1 MKTGDQ
7 WTFRIP
13 GSKNPAAD
21 SQAEGDSLVLTEEA
35 AEILII
41 ALEQIADFPNP
52 MRGAIL
58 ISGDI
63 GIDRVQ
69 LLHHLAN
76 LLANPDYP
84 AWNTLIE
91 SLELNGEVR
100 PKSPIKSLFM
110 AIPQDPARDLSSF
123 LAASFAQGAP
133 ETPLPHA
140 GTPMTAEELSGQL
153 QMISRRLAEQSIG
166 MIVLENI
173 SERIERLNDARKLQ
187 QELQLY
193 HMLSDAFSQNG
204 ILTMMIGKEEH
215 FSTLESGEEFERHHT
230 WIEPENASGE
240 KPSKDLREHEE
251 EFREQLQVLVYD
263 WIQSEIPSWK
273 PEHSVKYLH
282 ESQALTVAIPDGSK
296 QTAGLVYFKSIFD
309 PYWSD
314 EDLARLHGAAYP
326 WILMI
331 LNPLDFFYEFDSRLK
346 DIVSRLPMLIIWHPD
361 SPTKT
366 ELENLHGLIH
376 EISSPSAEGNSQA
389 AEAMKKARPILGNL
403 YINRGRL
410 IEPSF
415 QRSISGEI
423 ASLSISQYLSAC
435 LNRLPLE
442 RTKPATPKRLPS
454 PENANRSRA
463 LEWAALITDRPEL
476 KNNNAEYAKS
486 ALIDWWIH
494 SVEGLSKKLPEFPEP
509 FRTTRFR
516 REIRFIE
523 GPLTA
528 LKSVFDSLRAGESA
542 FFEAMDH
549 VGRNFGREQERLLQW
564 KKGLE
569 NLAGLSQWLPT
580 FMHSR
585 EYLAVAFPLGR
596 DEIDSIRASLLRSIE
611 ESHRLL
617 EAQARNEFDEK
628 FLKFKKSYVDAYY
641 FLHED
646 ALHIVSGLKKEEIK
660 IDPVSLRNL
669 DLFSGLQYT
678 DKSYLNRVKLLAK
691 WVQRNQCN
699 LPVRQILERYPR
711 CYCNFNPSSRQQPS
725 DSAARISGIIKDGID
740 YFRSLLRRFGPIIMV
755 ELKAQKSDDST
766 LQTITELLGDAPM
779 PPVKPQT
786 IKLLN
791 KIIGKYPNDFL
802 AEARKK

>member
-13 GSKNPAAD
+13 GSKDPAAD
-21 SQAEGDSLVLTEEA
+21 SQAEGDTLVLTEEA

-76 LLANPDYP
+76 LLANPD
-84 AWNTLIE
+84 AAVWNALLE

-100 PKSPIKSLFM
+100 PKSPMNSQFI
-110 AIPQDPARDLSSF
+110 AIPQDPAQDLSSF
-123 LAASFAQGAP
+123 LVASFAQNAP
-133 ETPLPHA
+133 EMALPHG
-140 GTPMTAEELSGQL
+140 GTPMTTEELSNQL
-153 QMISRRLAEQSIG
+153 QMMSRRMAEQSVG

-173 SERIERLNDARKLQ
+173 SERIERMNDARKRQ

-193 HMLSDAFSQNG
+193 HILSDAFSQNG
-204 ILTMMIGKEEH
+204 ILTMLIGKEEH
-215 FSTLESGEEFERHHT
+215 FSTLESGDEFERHHT
-230 WIEPENASGE
+230 WIEPANASGE
-240 KPSKDLREHEE
+240 KPAKDLKENEE
-251 EFREQLQVLVYD
+251 EFREQLQILVYD
-263 WIQSEIPSWK
+263 WIHSEIPSWK
-273 PEHSVKYLH
+273 PEHGVKYLR
-282 ESQALTVAIPDGSK
+282 ESQALTAAIPDGSK
-296 QTAGLVYFKSIFD
+296 PASGMVYFKSIFD
-309 PYWSD
+309 PCWSD
-314 EDLARLHGAAYP
+314 EDIARLHGAAYP

-331 LNPLDFFYEFDSRLK
+331 LNPLDYFYEFDSRLE
-346 DIVSRLPMLIIWHPD
+346 DIVSNLPMLIIWHPD

-366 ELENLHGLIH
+366 ELENLHSLTH
-376 EISSPSAEGNSQA
+376 EISSPSAEGNSRA

-410 IEPSF
+410 IGPSF
-415 QRSISGEI
+415 QQSISGEI

-435 LNRLPLE
+435 LGRMPLQP
-442 RTKPATPKRLPS
+442 TKPAASDKPLS
-454 PENANRSRA
+454 LENANQGRA
-463 LEWAALITDRPEL
+463 LEWAALITGRPQL
-476 KNNNAEYAKS
+476 KNKNAEYAKS

-494 SVEGLSKKLPEFPEP
+494 SVEGLSNKLPEFPEP

-549 VGRNFGREQERLLQW
+549 VGRNFGREQERLLHW
-564 KKGLE
+564 KMGLD
-569 NLAGLSQWLPT
+569 NLAGLYQWLPT

-585 EYLAVAFPLGR
+585 EYVTVAFQLGR
-596 DEIDSIRASLLRSIE
+596 AEIDNARDSLLRSIE
-611 ESHRLL
+611 GSCRFLQ
-617 EAQARNEFDEK
+617 AQTRNEFDRE
-628 FLKFKKSYVDAYY
+628 FLKFKKSYVEAYY
-641 FLHED
+641 LLHED
-646 ALHIVSGLKKEEIK
+646 ALHVVSGLKKEEIK

-669 DLFSGLQYT
+669 DLLSGLQYS

-711 CYCNFNPSSRQQPS
+711 CYCNFNPSSRQQPL
-725 DSAARISGIIKDGID
+725 DSAAHISVIIKNGIE
-740 YFRSLLRRFGPIIMV
+740 YFRSILRRFGPIIMV
-755 ELKAQKSDDST
+755 ELKAQKADDST
-766 LQTITELLGDAPM
+766 LQIITALLGDAPM
-779 PPVKPQT
+779 PPIKPQT
-786 IKLLN
+786 IRLLN
-791 KIIGKYPNDFL
+791 KIIGKYPNDFI